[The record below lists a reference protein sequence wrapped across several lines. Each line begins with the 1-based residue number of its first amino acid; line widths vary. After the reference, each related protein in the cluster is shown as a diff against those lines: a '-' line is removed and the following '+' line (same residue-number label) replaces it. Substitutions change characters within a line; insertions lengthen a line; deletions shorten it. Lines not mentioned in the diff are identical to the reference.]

1 MQIHRNAERLKAL
14 LELVGY
20 GLTAVVRDYDAA
32 DVQPYPAER
41 VDKAERVVLI
51 GDAEVA
57 AALAALNVV
66 RGNGDDYL
74 RLVLHFEQHLHLAVR
89 REARQ
94 HAGCVEV
101 VKELAAELQIQL
113 AAEFGD
119 TVAYVLRLQLYVFV
133 VIEAYPV
140 HMKIPLFSLG
150 AAR

>member
-1 MQIHRNAERLKAL
+1 M
-14 LELVGY
+14 
-20 GLTAVVRDYDAA
+20 
-32 DVQPYPAER
+32 
-41 VDKAERVVLI
+41 
-51 GDAEVA
+51 
-57 AALAALNVV
+57 
-66 RGNGDDYL
+66 
-74 RLVLHFEQHLHLAVR
+74 
-89 REARQ
+89 
-94 HAGCVEV
+94 EV